1 MVIHDKS
8 SCMCLEKIV
17 CVQAKKK
24 QGVETL
30 ICKCKWEKKKLQF
43 ARKKRK
49 LQFACKKRKLQFV
62 RKKTRGGKFD
72 LQVCS
77 SHLRANKKDKHE
89 KGNRQVGLNLSEKGE
104 QQWRARKT
112 CDGAEQKQRGG
123 HHS

>member
-1 MVIHDKS
+1 M
-8 SCMCLEKIV
+8 
-17 CVQAKKK
+17 
-24 QGVETL
+24 

-77 SHLRANKKDKHE
+77 SRTRANKKRQTWKGKQTSGVAFICKGWTAMAQE
-89 KGNRQVGLNLSEKGE
+89 KLVMVQNENSVEVITVKN
-104 QQWRARKT
+104 
-112 CDGAEQKQRGG
+112 
-123 HHS
+123 